1 MLLDMRDAFF
11 EELVIRAKQ
20 NPNIM
25 ILSADHGAFALE
37 EFALNY
43 PNQYINIGIAEQNMV
58 GVAAGL
64 ALSGK
69 IVFVYGIAPFV
80 SLRVLEQVAVD
91 IALMQLPVN
100 IVSVGA
106 GFTYSTDGP
115 THQGLLDLNAISSI
129 PNISIL
135 NSSDPLNT
143 KEFVNLSLTSL
154 KPHYIRIEK
163 EKLAVMQRLNSID
176 NAMNNG
182 YSLIFE
188 KQESQLLLLSSG
200 FLSNLI
206 SEMITDQE
214 FLELNSFDFIDIHQF
229 NPVSIAFLE
238 KIKKYKK
245 ILIFEESNKFIHTQ
259 LIKYVNEMIPNVKTI
274 SVDSASEKVF
284 LGSSRKDMLE
294 TFGFSKSIILKEIRG
309 SV

>member
-163 EKLAVMQRLNSID
+163 EKLAVMQRLNSI
-176 NAMNNG
+176 
-182 YSLIFE
+182 IFE

>member
-143 KEFVNLSLTSL
+143 KEFINLSLTSL

-176 NAMNNG
+176 NAMKNG

>member
-91 IALMQLPVN
+91 VALMQLPVN

>member
-1 MLLDMRDAFF
+1 MRDAFF
-11 EELVIRAKQ
+11 EELVLRAKQ
-20 NPNIM
+20 NSNVM
-25 ILSADHGAFALE
+25 ILSADHGAYALE
-37 EFALNY
+37 DFSLNY

-64 ALSGK
+64 AMSGK

-91 IALMQLPVN
+91 IALMQLSVN

-129 PNISIL
+129 PNINIL

-143 KEFVNLSLTSL
+143 KEFVNICLTSL

-188 KQESQLLLLSSG
+188 KQKSQVLLLSSG

-229 NPVSIAFLE
+229 NPVSTALIE
-238 KIKKYKK
+238 KIKNYKK

-259 LIKYVNEMIPNVKTI
+259 LIKYVNGIFANVKTV
-274 SVDSASEKVF
+274 SVDSASEKIF
-284 LGSSRKDMLE
+284 LGSSRQDMLE
-294 TFGFSKSIILKEIRG
+294 TFGFSKNIILNEIKG
-309 SV
+309 FA

>member
-11 EELVIRAKQ
+11 EELVLRAKQ

-25 ILSADHGAFALE
+25 ILSADHGAYALE

-200 FLSNLI
+200 FLSNII

-229 NPVSIAFLE
+229 NPVSIALIE
-238 KIKKYKK
+238 KIKNYKK
-245 ILIFEESNKFIHTQ
+245 ILIFEESNKFIHSQ

-294 TFGFSKSIILKEIRG
+294 TFGFSKNIILKEIRG